1 MSRFTF
7 LTLFVLS
14 FFCLPLQAQERLK
27 PYEDYIR
34 KYTPLAMTQQVVYGI
49 PASITLAQGL
59 LESGAGNSTLAKNSN
74 NHFGIKCHND
84 WKGKTYSHFDDGEM
98 SCFRKYSKVE
108 ESYKDHSIFLSERE
122 RYAFFV

>member
-14 FFCLPLQAQERLK
+14 FFVSLYRHRNALK

-59 LESGAGNSTLAKNSN
+59 LESGAGNSTLAK
-74 NHFGIKCHND
+74 KQQ
-84 WKGKTYSHFDDGEM
+84 
-98 SCFRKYSKVE
+98 
-108 ESYKDHSIFLSERE
+108 
-122 RYAFFV
+122 